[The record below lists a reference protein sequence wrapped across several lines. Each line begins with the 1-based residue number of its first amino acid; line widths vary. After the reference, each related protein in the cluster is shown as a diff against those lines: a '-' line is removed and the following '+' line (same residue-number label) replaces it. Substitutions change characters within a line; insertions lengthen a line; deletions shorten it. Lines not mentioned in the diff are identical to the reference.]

1 MPAADPSSEPSTRRA
16 ASWPALEEFSLVL
29 GGPLYQL
36 LRRAHLEESVET
48 HLLRRIVVLSAL
60 AWLPLL
66 VLSAF
71 EGAAFGGPD
80 MPFIAD
86 VETHIRFLLVVPLF
100 IVAELV
106 VHRRIRGVIVQ
117 FIDRGL
123 VPDAGLDRFR
133 AAVDSA
139 IRWRN
144 SIPAELVLIVL
155 VYSLGTFIRGDVLVL
170 HTQTWY
176 SRTDGGVVDV
186 TAAGH
191 WLQWVSNPV
200 MQFLLLRWYYRIFI
214 WARFLWQVSR
224 IDLALMPTHPDR
236 NAGLGF
242 LSGSAYALSPLLMAH
257 GATVAAYAANLIF
270 YEGASL
276 ADFKLEIVVLV
287 TFLLALI
294 VGPLTV
300 FAPKILAAKRKGLH
314 EYGVLAADYARKFE
328 RRWVRTADHEDEE
341 LLGSADIQSLADL
354 DASVGIVKSIT
365 ALPVGR
371 DLILQLILAT
381 VVPFA
386 PLLLTMFP
394 LEELLNRII
403 GAVF

>member
-1 MPAADPSSEPSTRRA
+1 MR
-16 ASWPALEEFSLVL
+16 
-29 GGPLYQL
+29 
-36 LRRAHLEESVET
+36 
-48 HLLRRIVVLSAL
+48 
-60 AWLPLL
+60 
-66 VLSAF
+66 
-71 EGAAFGGPD
+71 
-80 MPFIAD
+80 
-86 VETHIRFLLVVPLF
+86 
-100 IVAELV
+100 
-106 VHRRIRGVIVQ
+106 
-117 FIDRGL
+117 
-123 VPDAGLDRFR
+123 
-133 AAVDSA
+133 
-139 IRWRN
+139 
-144 SIPAELVLIVL
+144 
-155 VYSLGTFIRGDVLVL
+155 
-170 HTQTWY
+170 
-176 SRTDGGVVDV
+176 
-186 TAAGH
+186 
-191 WLQWVSNPV
+191 WVSNPL

-242 LSGSAYALSPLLMAH
+242 LNGSAYALAPLLMAH
-257 GATVAAYAANLIF
+257 GTTVAAYAANLIF
-270 YEGASL
+270 FEGASL

-287 TFLLALI
+287 TFLLVL
-294 VGPLTV
+294 VLGPLTV

-328 RRWVRTADHEDEE
+328 RRWLRTADHEDQE

-365 ALPVGR
+365 PLPVGR
-371 DLILQLILAT
+371 ELLLQLILAT